1 LKVLG
6 DPGVVKAIVRAGVP
20 VFAEF
25 HGEKL
30 PAKNWWRKQSDWKV
44 RRFAPGLQALRSV
57 AGPAVVRAVSIPVIG
72 GLGGGPCSTGAC
84 ASRTPP
90 SAMRRS
96 GSTRRRDL
104 RNAAKLS
111 LDAFRALIDDVR
123 SGRQIRAADMPTAL
137 IDGIKTNYEVIGN
150 GPPLLMYAPAGS
162 MRP

>member
-1 LKVLG
+1 VKVLG

-20 VFAEF
+20 GLCRVSWRE
-25 HGEKL
+25 L
-30 PAKNWWRKQSDWKV
+30 PAKKLVEEAKRLEGAGASLLDFRHSGPV
-44 RRFAPGLQALRSV
+44 AVLPSYARFPSRH
-57 AGPAVVRAVSIPVIG
+57 R
-72 GLGGGPCSTGAC
+72 GLGGGRGSTGAC

-104 RNAAKLS
+104 RQCGEAE

-123 SGRQIRAADMPTAL
+123 SGGRSGAADMPTAL

-150 GPPLLMYAPAGS
+150 GRLC
-162 MRP
+162 